1 MNIYQQNRSNLLES
15 LNPYSLVILY
25 AGEAPLKSGT
35 EYYPFS
41 VNKNFYY
48 MSGVN
53 LAGAVLVMIKINN
66 VIEEHIFIRKDD
78 VKKIRFNGQGLD
90 LTQVKEISKVK
101 EVHYLDSF
109 TEVINHIFRYPVTL
123 FLDLERHSFLDAD
136 TIAQSFA
143 KEMEK
148 KYPSVKIQNVY
159 NHIAKLRMVKNDY
172 EIKQIK
178 QACKITETAFK
189 LLLKDV
195 KAGISEQALKH
206 KFEYHAKEAGADDLA
221 FNPII
226 AAGSNGL
233 ILHGKSRSHKLESHE
248 LLIVDVGV
256 ETNLYKCDIT
266 RTILIDENA
275 NLFNHQLLIGVIEVQ
290 DAILK
295 IVKPGITFH
304 DLNLVA
310 TKMLAAKL
318 IELKVITDPSEID
331 NIFIHAIGHH
341 IGLDT
346 HDANIINQPLAVNAV
361 ITIEPGIYLK
371 NYNLGIRIEDTVLI
385 TNDGC
390 EVLSGNIPK
399 KPSDINKLRNEK

>member
-41 VNKNFYY
+41 VNKNFFY

-148 KYPSVKIQNVY
+148 KYPSVKIQN
-159 NHIAKLRMVKNDY
+159 N
-172 EIKQIK
+172 
-178 QACKITETAFK
+178 
-189 LLLKDV
+189 
-195 KAGISEQALKH
+195 
-206 KFEYHAKEAGADDLA
+206 
-221 FNPII
+221 
-226 AAGSNGL
+226 
-233 ILHGKSRSHKLESHE
+233 
-248 LLIVDVGV
+248 
-256 ETNLYKCDIT
+256 
-266 RTILIDENA
+266 
-275 NLFNHQLLIGVIEVQ
+275 
-290 DAILK
+290 
-295 IVKPGITFH
+295 
-304 DLNLVA
+304 
-310 TKMLAAKL
+310 
-318 IELKVITDPSEID
+318 
-331 NIFIHAIGHH
+331 
-341 IGLDT
+341 
-346 HDANIINQPLAVNAV
+346 
-361 ITIEPGIYLK
+361 
-371 NYNLGIRIEDTVLI
+371 
-385 TNDGC
+385 
-390 EVLSGNIPK
+390 
-399 KPSDINKLRNEK
+399 